1 MTELKVKWN
10 KKSIK
15 RSFAAFLAVCVCA
28 GMIQLTPVQLLA
40 SNIIKAATAGNGTD
54 STTTTVTTAGNG
66 TTNSTDTSATT
77 AGNGTT
83 TDTTVTT
90 AGNGTATS
98 TAIAS
103 ITLSKKTYTYDG
115 KAKTPAVTVKDANGN
130 VIASAN
136 YTVAY
141 SNNKKVGTAKV
152 TVTGTGSC
160 TGTKSAAFKI
170 NPKKTSI
177 SKIQANSKGFKVTWK
192 KQATQTTG
200 YQVRY
205 STSSKFT
212 NATTVKLSKNTTTS
226 KSVSKLSANKKYY
239 VQVRTYKTVGGKTF
253 YSGWSS
259 SVIVTTK
266 R

>member
-1 MTELKVKWN
+1 MVQ
-10 KKSIK
+10 
-15 RSFAAFLAVCVCA
+15 V
-28 GMIQLTPVQLLA
+28 TPVQLFAGNVL
-40 SNIIKAATAGNGTD
+40 KGVTAGNA
-54 STTTTVTTAGNG
+54 TTAGNG
-66 TTNSTDTSATT
+66 TTNK
-77 AGNGTT
+77 
-83 TDTTVTT
+83 VTT
-90 AGNGTATS
+90 AGNGSEAVTGGNGTVVDGGSTATS

-103 ITLSKKTYTYDG
+103 VTLSKKTYTYDG

-130 VIASAN
+130 VIASTN

-141 SNNKKVGTAKV
+141 SNNKKVGTATVKV
-152 TVTGTGSC
+152 TGIGSY
-160 TGTKSAAFKI
+160 TGTKSATFKI

-177 SKIQANSKGFKVTWK
+177 SKIQATSKGFKVTWK

-212 NATTVKLSKNTTTS
+212 SATTVKLSKNTTTS
-226 KSVSKLSANKKYY
+226 KSVTKLSANKKYY
-239 VQVRTYKTVGGKTF
+239 VQIRTYKTVGGKTF

-266 R
+266 

>member
-1 MTELKVKWN
+1 MTELKLNFN
-10 KKSIK
+10 KKTAK
-15 RSFAAFLAVCVCA
+15 RSFAAFLAACICA
-28 GMIQLTPVQLLA
+28 TMVQVTPVQLFAGNVL
-40 SNIIKAATAGNGTD
+40 KGVTAGNA
-54 STTTTVTTAGNG
+54 TTAGNG
-66 TTNSTDTSATT
+66 TTNK
-77 AGNGTT
+77 
-83 TDTTVTT
+83 VTT
-90 AGNGTATS
+90 AGNGSEAVTGGNGTVVDGGSTATS

-103 ITLSKKTYTYDG
+103 VTLSKKTYTYDG

-130 VIASAN
+130 VIASTN

-141 SNNKKVGTAKV
+141 SNNKKVGTATVKV
-152 TVTGTGSC
+152 TGIGSY
-160 TGTKSAAFKI
+160 TGTKSATFKI

-177 SKIQANSKGFKVTWK
+177 SKIQATSKGFKVTWK

-212 NATTVKLSKNTTTS
+212 SATTVKLSKNTTTS
-226 KSVSKLSANKKYY
+226 KSVTKLSANKKYY

-266 R
+266 K

>member
-1 MTELKVKWN
+1 MTELKLNFN
-10 KKSIK
+10 KKTAK
-15 RSFAAFLAVCVCA
+15 RSFAAFLAACICA
-28 GMIQLTPVQLLA
+28 AMVQVTPVQLFA
-40 SNIIKAATAGNGTD
+40 SNVLKAVTAGNGTTVGDGTTNKVTTAGNGTD
-54 STTTTVTTAGNG
+54 STVSTAGNG
-66 TTNSTDTSATT
+66 TETAVSIAT
-77 AGNGTT
+77 
-83 TDTTVTT
+83 V
-90 AGNGTATS
+90 
-98 TAIAS
+98 
-103 ITLSKKTYTYDG
+103 TLSKKTYTYDG

-130 VIASAN
+130 VIASTN

-141 SNNKKVGTAKV
+141 SNNKKVGTATVK
-152 TVTGTGSC
+152 VTGTGSC
-160 TGTKSAAFKI
+160 TGTKSATFKI

-177 SKIQANSKGFKVTWK
+177 SKIQATSKGFKVTWK

-212 NATTVKLSKNTTTS
+212 SATTVKLSKNTTTS
-226 KSVSKLSANKKYY
+226 KSVTKLSANKKYY

-266 R
+266 K

>member
-1 MTELKVKWN
+1 MTELKLNFN
-10 KKSIK
+10 KKTAK
-15 RSFAAFLAVCVCA
+15 RSFAAFLVACICA
-28 GMIQLTPVQLLA
+28 TMVQVTPVQLFAGNVL
-40 SNIIKAATAGNGTD
+40 KGVTAGN
-54 STTTTVTTAGNG
+54 
-66 TTNSTDTSATT
+66 ATT

-83 TDTTVTT
+83 DKVTT
-90 AGNGTATS
+90 AGNGSEAVTGGNGTVVDGGSTTTS

-103 ITLSKKTYTYDG
+103 VTLSKKTYTYDG

-130 VIASAN
+130 VIAATN

-141 SNNKKVGTAKV
+141 SNNKKVGTATVK
-152 TVTGTGSC
+152 VTGTGSY
-160 TGTKSAAFKI
+160 TGTKSATFKI

-177 SKIQANSKGFKVTWK
+177 SKIQATSKGFKVTWK

-212 NATTVKLSKNTTTS
+212 SATTVKLSKNTTTS
-226 KSVSKLSANKKYY
+226 KSVTKLSANKKYY

-266 R
+266 K

>member
-1 MTELKVKWN
+1 MTELKLNFN
-10 KKSIK
+10 KKTAK
-15 RSFAAFLAVCVCA
+15 RSFAAFLAACICA
-28 GMIQLTPVQLLA
+28 TMVQVTPVQLFAGNVL
-40 SNIIKAATAGNGTD
+40 KGVTAGNA
-54 STTTTVTTAGNG
+54 TTAGNG
-66 TTNSTDTSATT
+66 TTNK
-77 AGNGTT
+77 
-83 TDTTVTT
+83 VTT
-90 AGNGTATS
+90 AGKGSEAVTGGNGTVVDGGSTATS

-103 ITLSKKTYTYDG
+103 VTLSKKTYTYDG

-130 VIASAN
+130 VIASTN

-141 SNNKKVGTAKV
+141 SNNKKVGTATVKV
-152 TVTGTGSC
+152 TGIGSY
-160 TGTKSAAFKI
+160 TGTKSATFKI

-177 SKIQANSKGFKVTWK
+177 SKIQATSKGFKVTWK

-212 NATTVKLSKNTTTS
+212 SATTVKLSKNTTTS
-226 KSVSKLSANKKYY
+226 KSVTKLSANKKYY

-266 R
+266 

>member
-1 MTELKVKWN
+1 MTELKLNFN
-10 KKSIK
+10 KKTAK
-15 RSFAAFLAVCVCA
+15 RSFAAFLAACICA
-28 GMIQLTPVQLLA
+28 TMVQVTPVQLFAGNVL
-40 SNIIKAATAGNGTD
+40 KGVTTGNGTTV
-54 STTTTVTTAGNG
+54 STTPSNGTTNKVTTAGNG
-66 TTNSTDTSATT
+66 SAVVTG
-77 AGNGTT
+77 GNGTVV
-83 TDTTVTT
+83 D
-90 AGNGTATS
+90 GGSTATS

>member
-1 MTELKVKWN
+1 MTELKLNFN
-10 KKSIK
+10 KKTAK
-15 RSFAAFLAVCVCA
+15 RSFAAFLAACICA
-28 GMIQLTPVQLLA
+28 TMVQVTPVQLFAGNVL
-40 SNIIKAATAGNGTD
+40 KGVTAGNA
-54 STTTTVTTAGNG
+54 TTAGNG
-66 TTNSTDTSATT
+66 TTNK
-77 AGNGTT
+77 
-83 TDTTVTT
+83 VTT
-90 AGNGTATS
+90 AGNGSEAVTGGNGTVVDGGSTATS

-103 ITLSKKTYTYDG
+103 VTLSKKTYTYDG

-130 VIASAN
+130 VIASTN

-141 SNNKKVGTAKV
+141 SNNKKVGTATVKV
-152 TVTGTGSC
+152 TGIGSY
-160 TGTKSAAFKI
+160 TGTKSATFKI

-177 SKIQANSKGFKVTWK
+177 SKIQATSKGFKVTWK

-212 NATTVKLSKNTTTS
+212 SATTVKLSKNTTTS
-226 KSVSKLSANKKYY
+226 KSVTKLSANKKYY

-266 R
+266 

>member
-1 MTELKVKWN
+1 MTELKLNFN
-10 KKSIK
+10 KKTAK
-15 RSFAAFLAVCVCA
+15 RSFAAFLAACICA
-28 GMIQLTPVQLLA
+28 TMVQVTPVQLFAGNVL
-40 SNIIKAATAGNGTD
+40 KGVTAGNA
-54 STTTTVTTAGNG
+54 TTAGNG
-66 TTNSTDTSATT
+66 TTNK
-77 AGNGTT
+77 
-83 TDTTVTT
+83 VTT
-90 AGNGTATS
+90 AGNGSEAVTGGNGTVVDGGSTATS

-103 ITLSKKTYTYDG
+103 VTLSKKTYTYNG

-130 VIASAN
+130 VIASTN

-141 SNNKKVGTAKV
+141 SNNKKVGTATVKV
-152 TVTGTGSC
+152 TGIGSY
-160 TGTKSAAFKI
+160 TGTKSATFKI

-177 SKIQANSKGFKVTWK
+177 SKIQATSKGFKVTWK

-212 NATTVKLSKNTTTS
+212 SATTVKLSKNTTTS
-226 KSVSKLSANKKYY
+226 KSVTKLSANKKYY
-239 VQVRTYKTVGGKTF
+239 VQIRTYKTVGGKTF

-266 R
+266 

>member
-1 MTELKVKWN
+1 MTELKLNFN
-10 KKSIK
+10 KKTAK
-15 RSFAAFLAVCVCA
+15 RSFAAFLAACICA
-28 GMIQLTPVQLLA
+28 TMVQVTPVQLFAGNVL
-40 SNIIKAATAGNGTD
+40 KGVTAGNA
-54 STTTTVTTAGNG
+54 TTAGNG
-66 TTNSTDTSATT
+66 TTNK
-77 AGNGTT
+77 
-83 TDTTVTT
+83 VTT
-90 AGNGTATS
+90 AGNGSEAVTGGNGTVVDGGSTTTS

-103 ITLSKKTYTYDG
+103 VTLSKKTYTYDG

-130 VIASAN
+130 VIASTN

-141 SNNKKVGTAKV
+141 SNNKKVGTATVKV
-152 TVTGTGSC
+152 TGIGSY
-160 TGTKSAAFKI
+160 TGTKSATFKI

-177 SKIQANSKGFKVTWK
+177 SKIQATSKGFKVTWK

-212 NATTVKLSKNTTTS
+212 SATTVKLSKNTTTS
-226 KSVSKLSANKKYY
+226 KSVTKLSANKKYY

-266 R
+266 

>member
-1 MTELKVKWN
+1 MTELKLNFN

-15 RSFAAFLAVCVCA
+15 RSFAAFLAACVCT
-28 GMIQLTPVQLLA
+28 GMVQAAPVQLFA
-40 SNIIKAATAGNGTD
+40 SNVLKGVTSGNGT
-54 STTTTVTTAGNG
+54 SVVTTAGNG
-66 TTNSTDTSATT
+66 TSTDKVTT
-77 AGNGTT
+77 AGNGTVT
-83 TDTTVTT
+83 PGDGGTVDN
-90 AGNGTATS
+90 GNTATS

-130 VIASAN
+130 VIAAGN
-136 YTVAY
+136 YAVTY
-141 SNNKKVGTAKV
+141 SNNKKVGTA
-152 TVTGTGSC
+152 TVKITGTGSY
-160 TGTKSAAFKI
+160 TGTKSATFKI

-177 SKIQANSKGFKVTWK
+177 SKIQATSKGFKVTWK
-192 KQATQTTG
+192 KQSTQTTG

-205 STSSKFT
+205 STSSKFAS
-212 NATTVKLSKNTTTS
+212 ATTVKLSRNNTTS
-226 KSVSKLSANKKYY
+226 KSVTKLAANKKYY

-253 YSGWSS
+253 YSGWSD

>member
-1 MTELKVKWN
+1 MTELKLNFN
-10 KKSIK
+10 KKTAK
-15 RSFAAFLAVCVCA
+15 RSFAAFLAACICA
-28 GMIQLTPVQLLA
+28 TMVQVTPVQLFAGNVL
-40 SNIIKAATAGNGTD
+40 KGVTAGNA
-54 STTTTVTTAGNG
+54 TTAGNG
-66 TTNSTDTSATT
+66 TTNK
-77 AGNGTT
+77 
-83 TDTTVTT
+83 VTT
-90 AGNGTATS
+90 AGNGSEAVTGGNGTVVDGGSTATS

-103 ITLSKKTYTYDG
+103 VTLSKKTYTYNG

-130 VIASAN
+130 VIASTN

-141 SNNKKVGTAKV
+141 SNNKKVGTATVKV
-152 TVTGTGSC
+152 TGIGSY
-160 TGTKSAAFKI
+160 TGTKSATFKI

-177 SKIQANSKGFKVTWK
+177 SKIQATSKGFKVTWK

-212 NATTVKLSKNTTTS
+212 SATTVKLSKNTTTS
-226 KSVSKLSANKKYY
+226 KSVTKLSANKKYY

-266 R
+266 K

>member
-1 MTELKVKWN
+1 MTELKLNFN
-10 KKSIK
+10 KKTAK
-15 RSFAAFLAVCVCA
+15 RSFAAFLAACICA
-28 GMIQLTPVQLLA
+28 TMVQVTPVQLFAGNVL
-40 SNIIKAATAGNGTD
+40 KGVTAGNA
-54 STTTTVTTAGNG
+54 TTAGNG
-66 TTNSTDTSATT
+66 TTNK
-77 AGNGTT
+77 
-83 TDTTVTT
+83 VTT
-90 AGNGTATS
+90 AGNGSEAVTGGNGTVVDGGSTATS

-103 ITLSKKTYTYDG
+103 VTLSKKTYTYNG

-130 VIASAN
+130 VIASTN

-141 SNNKKVGTAKV
+141 SNNKKVGTATVKV
-152 TVTGTGSC
+152 TGIGSY
-160 TGTKSAAFKI
+160 TGTKSATFKI

-177 SKIQANSKGFKVTWK
+177 SKIQATSKGFKVTWK

-212 NATTVKLSKNTTTS
+212 SATTVKLSKNTTTS
-226 KSVSKLSANKKYY
+226 KSVTKLSANKKYY

-266 R
+266 

>member
-1 MTELKVKWN
+1 MTELKLNFN
-10 KKSIK
+10 KKTAK
-15 RSFAAFLAVCVCA
+15 RSFAAFLAACICA
-28 GMIQLTPVQLLA
+28 TMVQVTPVQLFAGNVL
-40 SNIIKAATAGNGTD
+40 KGVTAGNA
-54 STTTTVTTAGNG
+54 TTAGNG
-66 TTNSTDTSATT
+66 TTNK
-77 AGNGTT
+77 
-83 TDTTVTT
+83 VTT
-90 AGNGTATS
+90 AGNGSEAVTGGNGTVVDGGSTATS

-103 ITLSKKTYTYDG
+103 VTLSKKTYTYDG

-130 VIASAN
+130 VIASTN

-141 SNNKKVGTAKV
+141 SNNKKVGTATVKV
-152 TVTGTGSC
+152 TGIGSY
-160 TGTKSAAFKI
+160 TGTKSATFKI

-177 SKIQANSKGFKVTWK
+177 SKIQATSKGFKVTWK

-212 NATTVKLSKNTTTS
+212 SATTVKLSKNTTTS
-226 KSVSKLSANKKYY
+226 KSVTKLSANKKYY
-239 VQVRTYKTVGGKTF
+239 VQIRTYKTVGGKTF

-266 R
+266 

>member
-1 MTELKVKWN
+1 MTELKLNFN
-10 KKSIK
+10 KKTAK
-15 RSFAAFLAVCVCA
+15 RSFAAFLAACICA
-28 GMIQLTPVQLLA
+28 TMVQVTPVQLLA
-40 SNIIKAATAGNGTD
+40 GNVLKGVTAGNAATAGNGTTD
-54 STTTTVTTAGNG
+54 KVTTAGNG
-66 TTNSTDTSATT
+66 SEAVTG
-77 AGNGTT
+77 GNGTVV
-83 TDTTVTT
+83 D
-90 AGNGTATS
+90 GGSTATS

-103 ITLSKKTYTYDG
+103 VTLSKKTYTYDG

-130 VIASAN
+130 VIASTN
-136 YTVAY
+136 YTVTY
-141 SNNKKVGTAKV
+141 SNNKKVGTATVKV
-152 TVTGTGSC
+152 TGIGSC
-160 TGTKSAAFKI
+160 TGTKSATFKI

-177 SKIQANSKGFKVTWK
+177 SKIQATSKGFKVTWK

-212 NATTVKLSKNTTTS
+212 SATTVKLSKNTTTS
-226 KSVSKLSANKKYY
+226 KSVTKLSANKKYY